1 MALLQIPVSD
11 ELKARLA
18 ARAAEGGFG
27 TIEQYAKAV
36 PEATAEPEL
45 TDEQIEELLVRRLE
59 DPRPD
64 IELTPAFKDQFREE
78 VRQRRQSGGPKP

>member
-11 ELKARLA
+11 ELKDRLA
-18 ARAAEGGFG
+18 ARAAEGGYG

-36 PEATAEPEL
+36 LEATAEPEL
-45 TDEQIEELLVRRLE
+45 TDDEVEELLVRRVE